1 MHDAPHALKF
11 TPNLFSSS
19 LQRILATGSCHIDR
33 DIEDLEG
40 PEAYDTAT
48 VMVEYEGGKVACI
61 DVCRQ
66 APYG

>member
-1 MHDAPHALKF
+1 M
-11 TPNLFSSS
+11 
-19 LQRILATGSCHIDR
+19 DR
-33 DIEDLEG
+33 AIEELEG

-48 VMVEYEGGKVACI
+48 IIVEYEGGKLAMI